1 MKHRFELGL
10 LSLLSLCALAC
21 AADPEGLAPHG
32 AAQSASCAP
41 QNLTQACSCGA
52 LRGRQTC
59 SGSGWSA
66 CECRAPSATP
76 TGPQPMGG
84 AGAPGATI
92 NDPPTAGPTTGVVED
107 PPGNRSAVRFDWE
120 RTLPS
125 GGSCEAGHYEGTFSG
140 WYGPSIIVVADL
152 KVIPVFPV
160 DLPDSPGLAFDLT
173 REGTGEIFSVSNG
186 HMNGNALGAFPFSAD
201 IVGKLDCDS
210 KKFDAMLVNGSYFIG
225 PLEYRFEG
233 PITADYDKQ
242 THTFVNGLWDV
253 MEPDYPGAGGMGD
266 WTVHFVHP

>member
-1 MKHRFELGL
+1 MQQRFTLGMV
-10 LSLLSLCALAC
+10 SLLSCGVLAC
-21 AADPEGLAPHG
+21 AADPEASAPKG
-32 AAQSASCAP
+32 AAQGASCAP
-41 QNLTQACSCGA
+41 QNLTQACSCGG

-59 SGSGWSA
+59 SGKGWST
-66 CECRAPSATP
+66 CECRAPAKAGSQAM
-76 TGPQPMGG
+76 GAAGMGG
-84 AGAPGATI
+84 GTMP
-92 NDPPTAGPTTGVVED
+92 NDPLGGDPMAAAGED
-107 PPGNRSAVRFDWE
+107 PPGNRSSVRFDWE
-120 RTLPS
+120 RTVPS

-186 HMNGNALGAFPFSAD
+186 HMNGNALGAFPIAAD
-201 IVGKLDCDS
+201 IVGKLDCDTM
-210 KKFDAMLVNGSYFIG
+210 KFDAMLVNGSYFIG
-225 PLEYRFEG
+225 PIEYNFEG

-253 MEPDYPGAGGMGD
+253 MEPDYPGAGGGGD
-266 WTVHFVHP
+266 WTVHFIHP